1 MNSQFRAQGSVIS
14 RCQKNS
20 PEPANWRCTLLLAAF
35 AAVPADAGEIPGLR
49 PQLPPFLARDL
60 EVVFSNDFLGRGG
73 SVDDFRTQQIII
85 NAKISDRWIAVLD
98 NSILTLTDSPTPGRI
113 DQLSGSL
120 GYQVINTVDDQHA
133 TKLAA
138 GIGIRSVGNFEGQR
152 MQNGFHRLVGSDV
165 DILPYTDTS
174 RTDATAWFD
183 ADHYRQFGKSGEGG
197 LIGNWRTGY
206 WLRASSLL
214 TSGGQWDSSAGL
226 FAVAS
231 KPGWDLW
238 LGLRRDWRSGYDD
251 RVLQETAAAEDDLA
265 VVFGARFGALV
276 LETVQQLNNDAS
288 YGQLRLVSSG
298 VQTSATGNNTGRLGL
313 EAGFLLPNI
322 QLRLAGRY
330 RIRLVTNPNS
340 KWRES
345 VIVTANYGEP
355 QHEDNAFVFVRS
367 RQLDVGLDFER
378 AFSEHP
384 WISTYVSAGVG
395 WRTESLIGVE
405 ALAGESS
412 GSVGSAI
419 LSAGTGLRVD
429 AGRLGQRW
437 NYRITLGLTGRLPIK
452 DANLQIGAALLPVL
466 EPALDLMLGITFD
479 FN

>member
-1 MNSQFRAQGSVIS
+1 M
-14 RCQKNS
+14 
-20 PEPANWRCTLLLAAF
+20 
-35 AAVPADAGEIPGLR
+35 
-49 PQLPPFLARDL
+49 PPFLERDV

-85 NAKISDRWIAVLD
+85 SAKIANRWIALLD
-98 NSILTLTDSPTPGRI
+98 HSILTLSDSPTPGRI
-113 DQLSGSL
+113 DQLTGSL
-120 GYQVINTVDDQHA
+120 GYQVINTVSDHLV
-133 TKLAA
+133 TTLVA
-138 GIGIRSVGNFEGQR
+138 GIGVRNTGNFSGQR
-152 MQNGFHRLVGSDV
+152 MQNGFHRLVGSEV

-174 RTDATAWFD
+174 RSEATAWFD
-183 ADHYRQFGKSGEGG
+183 ADHYRSFGDAVEFRWAGT
-197 LIGNWRTGY
+197 WRTGY

-214 TSGGQWDSSAGL
+214 TSGGQWDGSAGL

-231 KPGWDLW
+231 KPGIDLW

-251 RVLQETAAAEDDLA
+251 PVLRETAAAEDDLA
-265 VVFGARFGALV
+265 IVLGARFGALV

-298 VQTSATGNNTGRLGL
+298 VRTSVAGNNPARLGL
-313 EAGFLLPNI
+313 EAGFLLPNV

-330 RIRLVTNPNS
+330 RTRLFTNPNS
-340 KWRES
+340 RWKES
-345 VIVTANYGEP
+345 VIVIANFGEP
-355 QHEDNAFVFVRS
+355 QHKDNAIVFVRS

-384 WISTYVSAGVG
+384 WLSTYLSAGAG
-395 WRTESLIGVE
+395 WRTESLIGVD

-419 LSAGTGLRVD
+419 LSAGTGLRID
-429 AGRLGQRW
+429 AGALGQRW

-452 DANLQIGAALLPVL
+452 DADLQIGATVLPVQ
-466 EPALDLMLGITFD
+466 EPALDLMLGVTFD
-479 FN
+479 FD

>member
-1 MNSQFRAQGSVIS
+1 MPVS
-14 RCQKNS
+14 
-20 PEPANWRCTLLLAAF
+20 WRCTLLLVACF
-35 AAVPADAGEIPGLR
+35 VGPASAGEIPGLR
-49 PQLPPFLARDL
+49 PQLPPFLERDL

-98 NSILTLTDSPTPGRI
+98 NNILTLSDSLTPGRI

-120 GYQVINTVDDQHA
+120 GYLLIDTVNDQSA
-133 TKLAA
+133 MKLAA

-152 MQNGFHRLVGSDV
+152 MQNGFHRLVGSGV
-165 DILPYTDTS
+165 DILPYTDIS

-183 ADHYRQFGKSGEGG
+183 ADRYRQFGEPGEGG
-197 LIGNWRTGY
+197 LIGNWRAGY

-231 KPGWDLW
+231 KPGIDLW
-238 LGLRRDWRSGYDD
+238 LGLRRDWRSGYDEQ
-251 RVLQETAAAEDDLA
+251 VLRETAAAEDDLA
-265 VVFGARFGALV
+265 VVFGVRFGALV

-298 VQTSATGNNTGRLGL
+298 VQTSATGNNAGRLGL

-330 RIRLVTNPNS
+330 RIRLFTNPNS
-340 KWRES
+340 RWKES
-345 VIVTANYGEP
+345 INVIANFGEP
-355 QHEDNAFVFVRS
+355 QHKDNAFVFVRS

-378 AFSEHP
+378 AFSEYP
-384 WISTYVSAGVG
+384 WLSTYVSAGAG
-395 WRTESLIGVE
+395 WRTESLVGVE

-412 GSVGSAI
+412 ESVGSAI

-452 DANLQIGAALLPVL
+452 DADLQIGATMLPIQQ
-466 EPALDLMLGITFD
+466 PALDLMLGVTFD
-479 FN
+479 FD